1 MRIVLKRKELIA
13 FYSHISK
20 VTTMFI
26 LIRVSTLIPYLQK
39 SKKTYITFNSLFSY
53 TQTDASKVNVFV
65 KYQGLFSS
73 AIFAFDVQI
82 CLPIDGDYC

>member
-1 MRIVLKRKELIA
+1 MLKRKELIA
-13 FYSHISK
+13 FYSHISE
-20 VTTMFI
+20 VTTMCI

-39 SKKTYITFNSLFSY
+39 SKNVYHFQFTMFSY

-65 KYQGLFSS
+65 KYQGLFSC